1 MAISSLDRGIA
12 LPHDPEFRPLDDR
25 ERGLLEKLL
34 EADFPGRDELRA
46 QMSSLTGKQIEED
59 GTLSLR
65 CASGPPAPTKYR
77 LAIEGSCIDADGA
90 KIAVMLHVDKGGLM
104 SMLEILRYDGS
115 PIINPPSAGNLAPW
129 VF

>member
-1 MAISSLDRGIA
+1 M
-12 LPHDPEFRPLDDR
+12 DPEFRPLRDR

-65 CASGPPAPTKYR
+65 CASGPPAPTKY
-77 LAIEGSCIDADGA
+77 AVAMEGVCTDADGGM
-90 KIAVMLHVDKGGLM
+90 IAVMLHVDKDGFM
-104 SMLEILRYDGS
+104 HMLEIIKYDGS
-115 PIINPPSAGNLAPW
+115 AIINPPSAGDLAPSLY
-129 VF
+129 

>member
-1 MAISSLDRGIA
+1 MN
-12 LPHDPEFRPLDDR
+12 DPEFRPLDDR

-65 CASGPPAPTKYR
+65 CASGPPAPTKYA
-77 LAIEGSCIDADGA
+77 LAMEGECTDADGA
-90 KIAVMLHVDKGGLM
+90 KIAVMLHVDKGGFM
-104 SMLEILRYDGS
+104 TMLEIIRYDCS
-115 PIINPPSAGNLAPW
+115 PIINPPSADNLAPSL
-129 VF
+129 F